1 MLQIRSAR
9 TDDADFLGWVIFTAA
24 RGYCSELARVLRNNM
39 RLASRVATYLVAL
52 SVLALASQSPA
63 QVYQGKELVKVEL
76 LADTNAIVPGKSF
89 TIGLLL
95 RMAPGW
101 HTYWAF
107 SGDAGLPT
115 ELKWKLPSG
124 WKVGE
129 IQWPIPLKTIDPGD
143 IETYG
148 YENEVLLMQEITPP
162 QKLDNSRVKLSAEAN
177 WLVCEKICI
186 PGSATSQL
194 ELPVSTTNQPANS
207 EIFARYRHLLPQNW
221 PESNVASANW
231 SRVGRDLR
239 LKITSETLA
248 NYPALDFFPLPGK
261 DVVVGHPTI
270 ESRNKNEVTFRIP
283 IESSEKNLSSI
294 PGLIVFSQQ
303 PNGEDRAAWQI
314 SAAPTVSAASAAP
327 ARGIFTFLLFGF
339 LGGIILNLMPCVLPV
354 ISLKI
359 FGFIQQAGQSRRKVL
374 RSGIAFAVGIFA
386 WFVGLAAI
394 LIVLKGAGRDVTWGG
409 FQFTNAYF
417 VLALSVIV
425 LVFALNLFGV
435 FEISLPQ
442 GLTRGL
448 LSTTE
453 RRNDLG
459 SFLQGVFATVLATP
473 CTAPFLGT
481 ALGFAFSQSPAV
493 ILAMFVAIAAG
504 MSAPYLLLSAQ
515 PAWLRFLPKPGPWM
529 LHIKQFM
536 GFLLLATLLFL
547 LYVLGAQRG
556 LEGAIW
562 ASCFLLV
569 ISVACWMKGAF
580 VLPTAS
586 IAKRSVVLVLMLALV
601 LGSGIY
607 FVGGKFRST
616 NVALADSRL
625 RGDWQA
631 FTPERLQAEL
641 EQGHSVFVDFTAA
654 WCLTCKFNEAN
665 VLESAEVRDAF
676 QRHATVKLKADW
688 TNGDP
693 AITKLLQK
701 FGRPGVPLYVLYPGK
716 NEEPIVFPEVLTK
729 GMVLEKLQTAARS
742 VAVQ

>member
-1 MLQIRSAR
+1 
-9 TDDADFLGWVIFTAA
+9 
-24 RGYCSELARVLRNNM
+24 M
-39 RLASRVATYLVAL
+39 RPASRVAAYLVAL
-52 SVLALASQSPA
+52 SVLALASQSRA
-63 QVYQGKELVKVEL
+63 QVYQGKELVKAEL
-76 LADTNAIVPGKSF
+76 LADANAIVPGKPF

-95 RMAPGW
+95 RMAPSW

-162 QKLDNSRVKLSAEAN
+162 QKLDNSTVKLSAEAN

-186 PGSATSQL
+186 PGSATPQL
-194 ELPVSTTNQPANS
+194 ELPVSTTSQPANS
-207 EIFARYRHLLPQNW
+207 EVFARYRHLLPQNW
-221 PESNVASANW
+221 PGSNVASANW
-231 SRVGRDLR
+231 SKVGRDLH
-239 LKITSETLA
+239 LKITSETVA
-248 NYPALDFFPLPGK
+248 GYPALDFFPSPGQ
-261 DVVVGHPTI
+261 DVVVGHPTV

-314 SAAPTVSAASAAP
+314 SAAPTMSAASAAP

-339 LGGIILNLMPCVLPV
+339 LGGMILNLMPCVLPV

-374 RSGIAFAVGIFA
+374 RSGIAFTVGIFA
-386 WFVGLAAI
+386 WFVGLALL
-394 LIVLKGAGRDVTWGG
+394 LIMLKGAGRDVTWGG

-417 VLALSVIV
+417 VLVLSVIV

-442 GLTRGL
+442 GMTRGL
-448 LSTTE
+448 VSTTA
-453 RRNDLG
+453 RKDDLG
-459 SFLQGVFATVLATP
+459 SFFQGVFATVLATP

-515 PAWLRFLPKPGPWM
+515 PAWLRFLPRPGPWM
-529 LHIKQFM
+529 LHVKQFM

-586 IAKRSVVLVLMLALV
+586 ATKRTVVFVLMLMLV

-607 FVGGKFRST
+607 FIGGKFRST
-616 NVALADSRL
+616 NIALADSRL
-625 RGDWQA
+625 RGGWQA
-631 FTPERLQAEL
+631 FTPERLRTEL
-641 EQGHSVFVDFTAA
+641 DQGHSVFVDFTAA

-665 VLESAEVRDAF
+665 VLESTEVREAF
-676 QRHATVKLKADW
+676 QRHAIVKLKADW

-693 AITKLLQK
+693 TITKLLQQ

-716 NEEPIVFPEVLTK
+716 SEEPIVFPEVLTK
-729 GMVLEKLQTAARS
+729 GMVLEKLQTAVRR
-742 VAVQ
+742 VAAQ

>member
-1 MLQIRSAR
+1 
-9 TDDADFLGWVIFTAA
+9 
-24 RGYCSELARVLRNNM
+24 M
-39 RLASRVATYLVAL
+39 RPASRVAAYLVAL
-52 SVLALASQSPA
+52 SVLALASQSFA
-63 QVYQGKELVKVEL
+63 QVYQGKELVKAEL
-76 LADTNAIVPGKSF
+76 LADANAIVPGKPF

-148 YENEVLLMQEITPP
+148 YEDEVLLMQEITPP
-162 QKLDNSRVKLSAEAN
+162 QKVDNSTIKLSAEAN

-186 PGSATSQL
+186 PGNATPQL

-207 EIFARYRHLLPQNW
+207 ELFARYRHLLPQNW
-221 PESNVASANW
+221 PESNAATANW
-231 SRVGRDLR
+231 SRIGRDLR
-239 LKITSETLA
+239 LKIISETLA
-248 NYPALDFFPLPGK
+248 NYAALDFFPLPEQG
-261 DVVVGHPTI
+261 VVVGHPTI
-270 ESRNKNEVTFRIP
+270 ESHNRNEVVFRIP
-283 IESSEKNLSSI
+283 IESSEKSLSSI
-294 PGLIVFSQQ
+294 AGLVVYSQH
-303 PNGEDRAAWQI
+303 PNGEDRAAWRI
-314 SAAPTVSAASAAP
+314 SAAPTVAATSGAP

-359 FGFIQQAGQSRRKVL
+359 FGFIQQAGQSRRKIL
-374 RSGIAFAVGIFA
+374 RSGIAFTVGIFA
-386 WFVGLAAI
+386 WFVGLALL

-529 LHIKQFM
+529 LHVKQFM

-556 LEGAIW
+556 LEGTIW

-586 IAKRSVVLVLMLALV
+586 TAKRSVVLGLMLVLV

-607 FVGGKFRST
+607 FIGGKFRST
-616 NVALADSRL
+616 NVALAESRL

-676 QRHATVKLKADW
+676 QRHAIVKLKADW
-688 TNGDP
+688 TSGDP

-701 FGRPGVPLYVLYPGK
+701 FGRPGVPLYMLYPGK

-742 VAVQ
+742 IAAQ